1 MSRRGLLPGVNV
13 RTLLPALR
21 KTRSLAVK
29 YDATAIDKRLKRL
42 GFCRRAQRDVRR
54 KMYLLF
60 RDGDDFCNNHR

>member
-42 GFCRRAQRDVRR
+42 GFCRRDVRR